1 MALLKPKNL
10 VKKKKKKA
18 LKRSTTAL
26 PRGTFTQYQENP
38 IGNDG
43 GTSGA

>member
-10 VKKKKKKA
+10 VKKKKKK

-38 IGNDG
+38 LGNDG